1 MTNLDAPTPTLRQLE
16 LFLSLAS
23 SEAIAGAGAK
33 LGMTP
38 SATSHALRALEDTL
52 GVAVV
57 DRNAS
62 KVCFTYAGEQILPH
76 VRDVFASL
84 QLIQTTASASAGLT
98 SGLLR
103 LGSFGAS
110 SSLTLLPPIL
120 AAFKARYPGVEVFVT
135 EKPDAEIEQ
144 DLIERRIEI
153 GVVTLP
159 KPELDTQ
166 TLAVDE
172 LVAVLPEAHPLASLS
187 VVPLKQ
193 LAEHPLVLTHAGSQT
208 LIARM
213 FSREGLRPRV
223 AHELTQLLS
232 ILEFVSRG
240 QGISILASLALPPT
254 YQGVVYRKI
263 VPQSSRRVGLACLNE
278 QRLSPA
284 AHALWSQVRKAAS
297 ENRSR

>member
-1 MTNLDAPTPTLRQLE
+1 MVNLDAPTPTLRQLE

-23 SEAIAGAGAK
+23 SEAIASAGAK

-57 DRNAS
+57 DRNAP

-84 QLIQTTASASAGLT
+84 QLIQITASASAGLK

-103 LGSFGAS
+103 LGSFGPS

-135 EKPDAEIEQ
+135 EKPDAEIER

-159 KPELDTQ
+159 KPDFDTQ
-166 TLAVDE
+166 ILAVDE

-187 VVPLKQ
+187 VVTLKQ
-193 LAEHPLVLTHAGSQT
+193 LAEHPLVLTQAGSQA
-208 LIARM
+208 LVVRM
-213 FSREGLRPRV
+213 FSRGGLRPRV
-223 AHELTQLLS
+223 AHELTQILS

-240 QGISILASLALPPT
+240 QGISILAALALPPK

-263 VPQSSRRVGLACLNE
+263 APQSSRRVGLACLNE
-278 QRLSPA
+278 KRLSPA
-284 AHALWSQVRKAAS
+284 ARALWIQVRKSAS